1 MLCIT
6 HIESRFVWEYNDR
19 LQLTYNFMVR
29 VGQKAPDF
37 SAEAYIDG
45 KFKKVGLSDYKGK
58 WVVLFFYPL
67 DFTFVCPTEIKGF
80 AKAEDGFKEMNAEI
94 IGASTDSVHS
104 HKAWFQ
110 KDLPEVKFPVL
121 ADTNHQISED
131 YGVLIKEQGIAL
143 RGTFIIDPDGYLQYQ
158 VISNLNVGR
167 SVDETLRVVKALQTG
182 ELCPIEWEEG
192 DKTLGKV

>member
-1 MLCIT
+1 
-6 HIESRFVWEYNDR
+6 
-19 LQLTYNFMVR
+19 MVR
-29 VGQKAPDF
+29 VGQKAPEF
-37 SAEAYIDG
+37 SSEAYIDG

-67 DFTFVCPTEIKGF
+67 DFTFVCPTEIRGF
-80 AKAEDGFKEMNAEI
+80 AKAEDDFKEMNAEI

-143 RGTFIIDPDGYLQYQ
+143 RGTFIIDPEGYLQYQ

-192 DKTLGKV
+192 EKTLGKV